1 MPKLILSFKAGR
13 PLSGFS
19 SYAEHIR
26 QHAGSKSSATTG
38 RALRRPIVSQARLIA
53 DFPSQIPAYP
63 KSHVRSQELRISK
76 KGFMRSFANSHALA
90 VAAILLPAALLA
102 ADVDANFHNAPA
114 AAQAAK
120 NPYVGQEE
128 ASQAGKKLYE
138 RNCLSCHGKLG
149 KGTGNVPSL
158 VDGKLDSVTP
168 GEVFWFITR
177 GDKDNGM
184 PPWASLPAKQRW
196 QIVTY
201 VESVGTSQAAQESSA
216 PPPPD
221 LNTFQLKAPPPKP
234 PFTDF
239 RYENPGTVHKIT
251 VNDLP
256 QPYATKS
263 AFKMPFPVARP
274 ANAWPSAPAGFKVE
288 LYEDGL
294 DNPRTLRTAPNGDIF
309 LAETDPGR
317 IRVFRGLTADGKP
330 EQSGIFVS
338 GLKQPYGLAFY
349 PPGPDPQWLYVGSAA
364 EVVRFSYHNGDLQAS
379 GSPQHIA
386 DLPDRGWFGHRTRAV
401 EFSRDGKRMFV
412 AVGSAS
418 NVDDPDT
425 SPREKDRADIL
436 ACDPENCV
444 LSVYA
449 YGIRNAGGG
458 IGVNPQTGELWC
470 SVNERDALGDNLVPD
485 YITHVQEGGFYGWPW
500 WYIGAHQD
508 PRHPGK
514 HPELKDKVIVPDVL
528 LQPHNASL
536 EFTFY
541 QGQQFPV
548 GYKGDIFASEHG
560 SWNKAVRAG
569 YEVIRVPLHQT
580 GHASGEYEDFL
591 TGFVL
596 PDGNVWGRPVG
607 VTVAP
612 DGSLLVSDDGSNSV
626 WRVSYTGK

>member
-1 MPKLILSFKAGR
+1 M
-13 PLSGFS
+13 
-19 SYAEHIR
+19 H
-26 QHAGSKSSATTG
+26 
-38 RALRRPIVSQARLIA
+38 
-53 DFPSQIPAYP
+53 
-63 KSHVRSQELRISK
+63 
-76 KGFMRSFANSHALA
+76 SFANSYAHIA
-90 VAAILLPAALLA
+90 AAILLPASLLLA
-102 ADVDANFHNAPA
+102 ADVDKNFHNAPA
-114 AAQAAK
+114 SVRATKNPFEGDATAAQA
-120 NPYVGQEE
+120 
-128 ASQAGKKLYE
+128 GKRLYA
-138 RNCLSCHGKLG
+138 RNCLSCHGIAG

-158 VDGKLDSVTP
+158 VDGKLASVTP

-184 PPWASLPAKQRW
+184 PSWAQLPAKQRW
-196 QIVTY
+196 QIITY
-201 VESVGTSQAAQESSA
+201 VTSMGASPAAKEASAPAPPDVSTSKLNA
-216 PPPPD
+216 PPP
-221 LNTFQLKAPPPKP
+221 TP

-239 RYENPGTVHKIT
+239 RYEKPGTVHKIT

-256 QPYATKS
+256 QPFATQS
-263 AFKMPFPVARP
+263 SNNGAHLVARP
-274 ANAWPSAPAGFKVE
+274 ENVWPVTLPGFKVE
-288 LYEDGL
+288 LYAAGL

-309 LAETDPGR
+309 LTESDAGR
-317 IRVFRGLTADGKP
+317 IRVFRGMTSDGKP
-330 EQSGIFVS
+330 ELSAVFAS

-349 PPGPDPQWLYVGSAA
+349 PPGPDPQWLYVGNIN
-364 EVVRFSYHNGDLQAS
+364 EVVRFAYHNGDLKA
-379 GSPQHIA
+379 GGAPEHIA
-386 DLPDRGWFGHRTRAV
+386 DLPGGGHWTRAV
-401 EFSRDGKRMFV
+401 AFSNDGKRMFV
-412 AVGSAS
+412 AVGSGS
-418 NVDDPDT
+418 NVNDPDT
-425 SPREKDRADIL
+425 HPDEKNRADIL
-436 ACDPENCV
+436 VCDPANCQ

-458 IGVNPQTGELWC
+458 IAVNPETGELWC

-508 PRHPGK
+508 PRHQGK
-514 HPELKDKVIVPDVL
+514 HPELKDKAIVPDVL

-541 QGQQFPV
+541 EGQQLPAE
-548 GYKGDIFASEHG
+548 YKGDIFASEHG
-560 SWNKAVRAG
+560 SWNKAVRVG

-612 DGSLLVSDDGSNSV
+612 DGSLLVSDDGSNSI